1 MSTKA
6 EVLGVMAAEYA
17 DLFGRIPD
25 DFFGQIQEIRI
36 RAARPISLM
45 RKGCEYFVSRR
56 GELLPG
62 ADGMKLAAMG
72 QASSI
77 MKTVELLC
85 DHSPYAF
92 ENEVGAG
99 YITTKGGHRVGLVG
113 RVVADGGRVR
123 TLRNI
128 SGLNFRISHEVK
140 GCAEK
145 LIGHIADK
153 DLVRHTLIISPPG
166 CGKTTMLR
174 DAVRM
179 LSLGM
184 PGRFEGMAV
193 AVVDERSEI
202 AGCYMG
208 VAQNDVGPRTDVL
221 DACPKAQGMLMLL
234 RSMSPRVIAVDE
246 VGRADDADAI
256 EDVINAGVSVLC
268 TIHGGSLEEV
278 RVKPAMRSLMTKKTF
293 GRFVMLR
300 GRGQIAAIYNESY
313 ERIGGY
319 A

>member
-1 MSTKA
+1 MNTKA

-17 DLFGRIPD
+17 DMFNNIPD
-25 DFFGQIQEIRI
+25 SFFAQIEEIRI
-36 RAARPISLM
+36 RAARPISLT
-45 RKGCEYFVSRR
+45 REGREYFVTRR

-62 ADGMKLAAMG
+62 PDGMNAAAVG
-72 QASSI
+72 QAPAI

-85 DHSPYAF
+85 NHSPYAY
-92 ENEVGAG
+92 ESELGAG

-113 RVVADGGRVR
+113 RAVAEGGRVR

-140 GCAEK
+140 GCAAK
-145 LIGHIADK
+145 LIGHIAAEG
-153 DLVRHTLIISPPG
+153 RIYHTLIISSPG
-166 CGKTTMLR
+166 CGKTTLLR
-174 DAVRM
+174 DIIRM
-179 LSLGM
+179 LSAGV
-184 PGRFEGMAV
+184 PGRFSGVPV

-221 DACPKAQGMLMLL
+221 DACPKAEGMLMLL
-234 RSMSPRVIAVDE
+234 RSMSPRVIAADE

-256 EDVINAGVSVLC
+256 EEVINAGVSVLC

-278 RVKPAMRSLMTKKTF
+278 RAKPTMQSLLGKKVF
-293 GRFVMLR
+293 GRFVLLR
-300 GRGQIAAIYNESY
+300 GRGQVAAIYNEDY
-313 ERIGGY
+313 EKIGGY